1 MEDKTYPETYTMGFG
16 NKEIYAVDK
25 ITGNP
30 CTRDSCE
37 FHDGKMMQ
45 NCSYFNPEGCK
56 YAKLVPLSVTFE
68 LTKECPECQGKGD
81 HYVFDDGV
89 HHPCPHCSNN
99 GLPKGKV
106 PRYWTPDEA
115 AKEIKAMTG
124 TDWEWPD
131 DTLIRHLLKNSRAWH
146 SSLLRNIHD
155 WVPKVL
161 AFPGQPAPPDNWRP
175 GGDIKELTNG

>member
-1 MEDKTYPETYTMGFG
+1 MKAYPETYTMWFG
-16 NKEIYAVDK
+16 EKECPECGGLQIIK
-25 ITGNP
+25 RSEGNRVIDRVCP
-30 CTRDSCE
+30 EC
-37 FHDGKMMQ
+37 DGLGTI
-45 NCSYFNPEGCK
+45 PI
-56 YAKLVPLSVTFE
+56 SVTFE

-161 AFPGQPAPPDNWRP
+161 AFPGQPAPPENWRP